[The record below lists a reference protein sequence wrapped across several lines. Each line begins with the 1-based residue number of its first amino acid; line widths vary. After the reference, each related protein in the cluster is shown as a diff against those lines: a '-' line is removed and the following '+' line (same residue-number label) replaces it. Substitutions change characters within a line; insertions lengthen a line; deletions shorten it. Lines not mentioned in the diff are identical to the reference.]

1 VINLINFDLFIQ
13 TGYSFNGSIIDIYK
27 LVKLAKDKGYAT
39 LGIADH
45 NHLYGAIKFY
55 QACKNAEIKPL
66 IGLHANTKSDIY
78 RDLPL
83 LLYAKS
89 HTGYLNLI
97 QISSYLSTESDYLDL
112 SYLHQHKEDVICIAL
127 TASGDIHHL
136 ISSGDLAG
144 AHQIVR
150 YLEENVQELYLGL
163 DLNDFETETK
173 IAPELSQLY
182 RTIIANQVMY
192 YDLEDKFA
200 SGVLKTL
207 LYEGKNSESGIL
219 SNEESNYNF
228 KSLEVLNKI
237 YEEYL
242 PFVQETRKMIENVDF
257 DFDFNQRYLPKYPVP
272 NNYEA
277 NQYLQALAK
286 KGLEI
291 RLRSK
296 SGLKKFQEEY
306 NDRLIHELKI
316 IKDMDYADYFLIVW
330 DFVLYAKKNLI
341 LVGPGRGSSA
351 GSLVAYALGIVDV
364 DPLEHELFFER
375 FLNPERIT
383 MPDIDMDF
391 PDDKRDQVI
400 QYVVEKYGKNHVTS
414 IVAFGTFQGKSALR
428 DVARVLQVKDMI
440 VDEVTKY
447 VGETAN
453 SIDVFIK
460 NSPDKY
466 KYLMSIP
473 EVKVLFDVARKLVDL
488 PKHISTHAAGI
499 VISNEEITKHVPVQT
514 GLVNMFQTQFEA
526 TDLEQIGLLKIDF
539 LGIRNL
545 TIIQK
550 VADLIERN
558 TAKKIDI
565 YKLPLDDKNTYQLLC
580 DVRTLGIFQLES
592 RGMMNLLR
600 QMQIRSF
607 EDISTCIALFRPGPM
622 ENIPSYLRRINK
634 QEPIT
639 YLHPIL
645 EPILSSTKGI
655 IVYQEQIMQIAH
667 IFAGYSLGEADVLRR
682 AVSKKKES
690 VLLEERERFIRK
702 CNEMNHP
709 ENISNQIYDYIVKFA
724 NYGFNKSHSVA
735 YSVVAY
741 WMAYLKANYPG
752 YFMAVLMD
760 SAIGSQTATA
770 NYIQECRSL
779 GIQIL
784 PPRINKSG
792 KAYHMEGQALRFPY
806 LGIRNIGNI
815 VADKLEQIQ
824 NGQDFTSFVDFV
836 CRAKDINS
844 RVIESMVL
852 VGMFDDLGE
861 TKQTMVENLR
871 QITLSL
877 NLGQNLDEIGF
888 VYVKYPEYDMKFLV
902 EQEKELIGFN
912 LSFHP
917 LSKIKATLEN
927 KGIRLLSEVELTKH
941 KDIIFAGMLKRKK
954 KIKTKKQ
961 DDMAF
966 LEFED
971 MFQTLE
977 AVIFP
982 QEYHRFGNDL
992 TVGELYVVEGTVD
1005 SRNNQLQV
1013 IIKRMEIVKEDKK

>member
-1 VINLINFDLFIQ
+1 MNLINFDLFIQ

-27 LVKLAKDKGYAT
+27 LVKLAKDEGFAT

-55 QACKNAEIKPL
+55 QACKNAEIKPI
-66 IGLHANTKSDIY
+66 IGLHVNTKSDIY
-78 RDLPL
+78 RDLPM
-83 LLYAKS
+83 LLYAKNQN
-89 HTGYLNLI
+89 GYMNLI

-112 SYLHQHKEDVICIAL
+112 SYLHQHNEDVFCVAL
-127 TASGDIHHL
+127 TSEGDIHRL

-173 IAPELSQLY
+173 VAPELSQIY
-182 RTIIANQVMY
+182 RTIIVNQVMY
-192 YDLEDKFA
+192 YNMEDKFA
-200 SGVLKTL
+200 FGVLKTL
-207 LYEGKNSESGIL
+207 LFEGKNSESGIL
-219 SNEESNYNF
+219 TNEESNYDF
-228 KSLEVLNKI
+228 KSLKVLEKI
-237 YEEYL
+237 YEEYQPL
-242 PFVQETRKMIENVDF
+242 VQETRKMIEKIDF

-272 NNYEA
+272 NNHEA

-291 RLRSK
+291 RLRNK
-296 SGLKKFQEEY
+296 SGYKKTREEY

-364 DPLEHELFFER
+364 DPLQHELFFER

-400 QYVVEKYGKNHVTS
+400 QYVVEKYGRNHVTS

-466 KYLMSIP
+466 KYLMGIP
-473 EVKVLFDVARKLVDL
+473 EVKVLFDVAQKLVDL

-499 VISNEEITKHVPVQT
+499 VISDKEITQHVPVQT
-514 GLVNMFQTQFEA
+514 GLVNMYQTQFEA

-550 VADLIERN
+550 VVDLIERD
-558 TAKKIDI
+558 TAEKIDI
-565 YKLPLDDKNTYQLLC
+565 YKLPLDDKNTFQLLC

-592 RGMMNLLR
+592 KGMMNLLR

-639 YLHPIL
+639 YLHPVL

-667 IFAGYSLGEADVLRR
+667 VFAGYSLGEADVLRR

-690 VLLEERERFIRK
+690 VLLEEREKFIRK
-702 CNEMNHP
+702 CGEMNHP

-760 SAIGSQTATA
+760 SAAGSQTATA
-770 NYIQECRSL
+770 NYIQECRNL

-792 KAYHMEGQALRFPY
+792 KAYSMEELGLRFPY

-836 CRAKDINS
+836 SRAKDVNS
-844 RVIESMVL
+844 RVIESMIL
-852 VGMFDDLGE
+852 VGMFDEFGE

-877 NLGQNLDEIGF
+877 NLGQNPDEIGF

-917 LSKIKATLEN
+917 LSKVKSSLAK
-927 KGIRLLSEVELTKH
+927 KGIHILSEVELVEH
-941 KDIIFAGMLKRKK
+941 KDIVFAGLLKRKK

-982 QEYHRFGNDL
+982 QEYHRFGNEL
-992 TVGELYVVEGTVD
+992 TVGELYVVEGMVD
-1005 SRNNQLQV
+1005 SRNNQMQIV
-1013 IIKRMEIVKEDKK
+1013 IKRIEKVKEE